1 MSKKTKHVLVLITV
15 NVFFVLVCFFVL
27 VPVLYAFSVS
37 LNAEN
42 SLLGSDFS
50 FLPKHMTLQN
60 YKAVFTEKPVLLWLK
75 NSLILA
81 VTTLVISLGTGIP
94 AAYAFSRKRFSG
106 RKAILKLLIL
116 LYAFPSLLSMTA
128 LYKLPELSATLE
140 MRYEMNGAGQLSVTE
155 KLTADPARKDIP
167 DMFRFGMQLVMPEH
181 FDRIVYYG
189 RGPGENY
196 ADRKSSTF
204 MGCYRQLVSEQFYP
218 YVRPQETGSKSDVR
232 WWKVTDADGRG
243 VMFTS
248 AKPFFATALHY
259 LTGDL
264 DDGEV
269 KHQRHSGELH
279 ERDLTCV
286 SLDGYQMGL
295 GCVDSWGALPRP
307 EYRRPYGDY
316 SFTVV
321 MTPVKQK

>member
-50 FLPKHMTLQN
+50 FLPNHMTLQN

-128 LYKLPELSATLE
+128 LYKLLSPMGLINT
-140 MRYEMNGAGQLSVTE
+140 RTG
-155 KLTADPARKDIP
+155 
-167 DMFRFGMQLVMPEH
+167 LV
-181 FDRIVYYG
+181 IVYTGTMAVFALWNMKGYFDTIPVEIEEAAMIDG
-189 RGPGENY
+189 ATQLEQVTKIVLPLAKPTIAVMAMMVLVYVWNEYIFAIN
-196 ADRKSSTF
+196 F
-204 MGCYRQLVSEQFYP
+204 M
-218 YVRPQETGSKSDVR
+218 TGSDTYTLAAGLYSLQATEMSGS
-232 WWKVTDADGRG
+232 WPI
-243 VMFTS
+243 FS
-248 AKPFFATALHY
+248 AASLIVSLPILIVFFALQKNMTEG
-259 LTGDL
+259 LTSG
-264 DDGEV
+264 GV
-269 KHQRHSGELH
+269 KG
-279 ERDLTCV
+279 
-286 SLDGYQMGL
+286 
-295 GCVDSWGALPRP
+295 
-307 EYRRPYGDY
+307 
-316 SFTVV
+316 
-321 MTPVKQK
+321 